1 MYMHP
6 GVYIEHVPC
15 LLWGFVGLW
24 QRALQMIDNFKQTI
38 IGGIQD
44 FVINSLIM
52 GGLSWLAG
60 LSNPVGA
67 VIKIALAIY
76 NLIKT
81 FLERLDQILDVAKS
95 IFSSIGAIAAG
106 RIREAADFMEKTM
119 AATMPVVISFLAV
132 KADRL
137 KPQSQKDNQ
146 VKGFAALEAE
156 LKEAATELQEAGI
169 DTANYPE
176 IDTEHAKYL
185 FRAKEPRFDDIG
197 AMRPPSS
204 PTPSAPSRIC
214 YPTRSSSRATLSPR
228 SCARTPR
235 PASRSRRRSI
245 PALRLWSRATPTSTT
260 LARWTRPKRPP
271 NPGPR
276 RMHS

>member
-81 FLERLDQILDVAKS
+81 STSGSIRSSMWRNRSSRPSERLRR
-95 IFSSIGAIAAG
+95 GASG
-106 RIREAADFMEKTM
+106 RR
-119 AATMPVVISFLAV
+119 
-132 KADRL
+132 
-137 KPQSQKDNQ
+137 
-146 VKGFAALEAE
+146 
-156 LKEAATELQEAGI
+156 
-169 DTANYPE
+169 
-176 IDTEHAKYL
+176 
-185 FRAKEPRFDDIG
+185 
-197 AMRPPSS
+197 
-204 PTPSAPSRIC
+204 
-214 YPTRSSSRATLSPR
+214 
-228 SCARTPR
+228 
-235 PASRSRRRSI
+235 
-245 PALRLWSRATPTSTT
+245 PTSW
-260 LARWTRPKRPP
+260 RRPW
-271 NPGPR
+271 PR
-276 RMHS
+276 RCRW